1 MEPPENLHAN
11 KMPRQ
16 VVGMV
21 VLRGSDA
28 VGSVLLEGRGLMGG
42 GEETG
47 LYSGLPSAE
56 IHALKPHWLPIF
68 VYQLTY
74 S

>member
-1 MEPPENLHAN
+1 ML
-11 KMPRQ
+11 
-16 VVGMV
+16 G
-21 VLRGSDA
+21 LRGSD
-28 VGSVLLEGRGLMGG
+28 VVDSVLLEGRGLMGG

-56 IHALKPHWLPIF
+56 IHALKPHHLPIF
-68 VYQLTY
+68 VCQLTY